1 MLLNLHVKNLALIHE
16 EDISFGEGLN
26 ILTGETGA
34 GKSIILGALSL
45 ALGEK
50 VSFDALRDPEK
61 EALVE
66 AVFHISDA
74 EAKTLRAMDITV
86 EENEVILSRK
96 MTGERSSAKINGET
110 YPASKLKE
118 VGALLLDIYGQHE
131 NQSLLHKKKHL
142 ELLDDFGGESISSLK
157 NDVAEAYKVYN
168 EKKKEYESANNDE
181 EKRARE
187 LSFLQHETE
196 EIANAKLK
204 VGEDEELESE
214 YKKLLNAA
222 KISDA
227 LNEAYKE
234 CGDSAGGSSEKIGRA
249 VRELHSVE
257 AYDEGLSDL
266 ISTLSDVES
275 LLSDFNRGISDYIK
289 DLDFAGERFSEVEN
303 RLNVINDLKGKYGRT
318 VEDVLSAYDE
328 KAARIAKLE
337 DYDSYLL
344 NLEKEYNEAKSKLE
358 NLSSQLS
365 VLRQSKAVTLCGLV
379 KDALLDLN
387 FLDVKFSMDFAKAA
401 EYTSNG
407 YDEAEFLI
415 STNPGEPM
423 RPLKDIASGGELSR
437 VMLAIKTILATSDSI
452 DTLIFDEIDAGISG
466 RTAQAVSEKIYL
478 VSRAHQVILITHLPQ
493 IAAMADHHFLIEKDV
508 VSGESI
514 GSQGIST
521 ISTIQELYAT
531 QVTNELAR
539 MVGGAEITN
548 ATLENARELKE
559 LADEKKAELAG

>member
-16 EDISFGEGLN
+16 EDISFGDGLN

-66 AVFHISDA
+66 AVFRISDA
-74 EAKTLRAMDITV
+74 EAKTLRAMDISV

-142 ELLDDFGGESISSLK
+142 ELLDDFGGESIASLK
-157 NDVAEAYKVYN
+157 KDVAEAYRVYTS
-168 EKKKEYESANNDE
+168 KKKEYDSANTDE
-181 EKRARE
+181 AERARE

-204 VGEDEELESE
+204 DGEDEELESE

-328 KAARIAKLE
+328 KVAHIAKLE

-365 VLRQSKAVTLCGLV
+365 VLRQSKAVTLCALV

-387 FLDVKFSMDFAKAA
+387 FLDVKFSMEFTKTPD
-401 EYTSNG
+401 YSVSG
-407 YDEAEFLI
+407 YDEAEFMI

-437 VMLAIKTILATSDSI
+437 VMLAIKTILAQSDSI

-521 ISTIQELYAT
+521 ISTIQELYAA

-559 LADEKKAELAG
+559 LADEKKKTLVL

>member
-66 AVFHISDA
+66 AVFRISDA
-74 EAKTLRAMDITV
+74 EAKTLRAMDISV
-86 EENEVILSRK
+86 EDNEVILSRK

-266 ISTLSDVES
+266 ISMLSDVES

-328 KAARIAKLE
+328 KVARIAKLE

-407 YDEAEFLI
+407 SDEAEFLI

-521 ISTIQELYAT
+521 ISTIQELYAA